1 MLRDLIEEASSSDQV
16 FQKNND
22 LLNTAENTISYY
34 TVEQTRNWD
43 LSRAALKESVHFAM
57 ISMTVIMKLSMKY
70 KYEVFKVDCETK
82 FWLRALTHFDSCKNK
97 KKNFK

>member
-1 MLRDLIEEASSSDQV
+1 
-16 FQKNND
+16 
-22 LLNTAENTISYY
+22 
-34 TVEQTRNWD
+34 
-43 LSRAALKESVHFAM
+43 M